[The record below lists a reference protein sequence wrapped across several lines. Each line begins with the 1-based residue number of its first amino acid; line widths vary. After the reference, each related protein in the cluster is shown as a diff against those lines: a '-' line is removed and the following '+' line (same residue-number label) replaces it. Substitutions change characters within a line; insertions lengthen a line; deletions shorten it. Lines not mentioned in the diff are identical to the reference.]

1 MIHTKEAPSTADL
14 VRQMSEQV
22 SRLIRDEL
30 RLAKIELAE
39 KGRRAGTGVG
49 LFGVAG
55 MLATL
60 AAGSFVAA
68 AILLLALVMPAWL
81 AAIVVGAVLLLAAGI
96 VGLMG
101 RSRVTTAT
109 PPIPEMALE
118 SVRTDIDVVK
128 ERAQR

>member
-1 MIHTKEAPSTADL
+1 MIHTKEAQSTAEL

-39 KGRRAGTGVG
+39 KGRRAGIGAG
-49 LFGVAG
+49 LFGAAG
-55 MLATL
+55 MLAVL

-81 AAIVVGAVLLLAAGI
+81 AAVVVGAVLLAVAGLLGLIGKRRVAEAAPP
-96 VGLMG
+96 
-101 RSRVTTAT
+101 T
-109 PPIPEMALE
+109 PDMAIE
-118 SVRTDIDVVK
+118 SVRTDIDMMK
-128 ERAQR
+128 ERVRR